1 MPKDKNTYK
10 DFVVLT
16 VKPDLLKKP
25 YHPRKIYKKCLDESE
40 AISRFIHD
48 QELISRSHDH
58 RFRAIEVS
66 DENEEYQDLLAEWQE
81 EDELKEQGEP
91 EVEEVEVPKK
101 PAKKPAVK
109 KTAAKEE

>member
-1 MPKDKNTYK
+1 
-10 DFVVLT
+10 
-16 VKPDLLKKP
+16 
-25 YHPRKIYKKCLDESE
+25 
-40 AISRFIHD
+40 
-48 QELISRSHDH
+48 
-58 RFRAIEVS
+58 VS
-66 DENEEYQDLLAEWQE
+66 DENEEYQDLLADWQE